1 MRRTPYLKIELINFQ
16 VPLSVQLSLLLFNYD
31 NRLFFVMNPF
41 TSALLFIVPCLS
53 LSLLLLHPPARL
65 PLFAFFS
72 LGFLFIVAASLGL
85 AAHFDETHRVVLN
98 IGKQVVVNVIQFE
111 RKQNLP
117 FHRAFSDV
125 STVDLAV
132 LFIFAEVVVPAIVSP
147 KKILLYNT
155 ISFVFIDICM
165 SPSIFSI
172 YLNLIF
178 CIIKLATILSLL
190 SVFLSPTSLPFV
202 TPFVFTIISQIS
214 PLPILA
220 IILHSQPT
228 RLNKKA
234 TRFWVVLVVAQ
245 LFSVLYCIF
254 HFLAAVSI
262 RSTFVQVF
270 GSVFMILWATSIMI
284 NFYRKFFI
292 CVIGGKFI

>member
-1 MRRTPYLKIELINFQ
+1 M
-16 VPLSVQLSLLLFNYD
+16 
-31 NRLFFVMNPF
+31 
-41 TSALLFIVPCLS
+41 
-53 LSLLLLHPPARL
+53 
-65 PLFAFFS
+65 
-72 LGFLFIVAASLGL
+72 
-85 AAHFDETHRVVLN
+85 
-98 IGKQVVVNVIQFE
+98 
-111 RKQNLP
+111 
-117 FHRAFSDV
+117 
-125 STVDLAV
+125 DLAV

-155 ISFVFIDICM
+155 ISFVFIDICT

-202 TPFVFTIISQIS
+202 TPFVFTLISQIS
-214 PLPILA
+214 PLPLLA
-220 IILHSQPT
+220 IVLHSQPT

-262 RSTFVQVF
+262 HSTFVEVF
-270 GSVFMILWATSIMI
+270 GSVFMTLWATSIMI
-284 NFYRKFFI
+284 NFYRKLFI
-292 CVIGGKFI
+292 CVIGRKFI